1 MLILPYCKFS
11 KLIKIINF
19 VQAFEKK
26 NQKQISF
33 IVMILHNT
41 IFTTYNQTSIINRE
55 ISTTNCE
62 TISSVYYGYDVST
75 C

>member
-1 MLILPYCKFS
+1 M
-11 KLIKIINF
+11 KIINF
-19 VQAFEKK
+19 AQAFEKK

>member
-19 VQAFEKK
+19 AQAFEKK

>member
-1 MLILPYCKFS
+1 M
-11 KLIKIINF
+11 KIINF

>member
-1 MLILPYCKFS
+1 M
-11 KLIKIINF
+11 
-19 VQAFEKK
+19 QAFEKK

>member
-19 VQAFEKK
+19 AQAFEKK
-26 NQKQISF
+26 NQKYISF

>member
-41 IFTTYNQTSIINRE
+41 IFTIYNQTSIINRE

>member
-11 KLIKIINF
+11 KLIKIISRKLS
-19 VQAFEKK
+19 KK
-26 NQKQISF
+26 NQKHISF

>member
-1 MLILPYCKFS
+1 MLILPYCKFL

>member
-1 MLILPYCKFS
+1 MFILPYYKFS

-19 VQAFEKK
+19 AQAFEKK
-26 NQKQISF
+26 NQKHISF